1 MKDNA
6 LDIAVAGAGIGG
18 LASAAFLARLG
29 HRVEVFDRFDAPAP
43 VGSGLMLQETGL
55 AVLDRLGL
63 RGAAEDLGAAINRL
77 HGARVPGG
85 RSVLD
90 VRFHKLTPGLKAV
103 GIQRHAL
110 FTLMFEA
117 AIKAGAQLNADMEIA
132 QADTISGYLTTV
144 RGRRMGPFDLV
155 VDAMGARSPLS
166 DEPRRD
172 LPFGALWV
180 TRPWPMDV
188 YFPED
193 ALEQRYRRADRMAG
207 VMPSGRAEPGGP
219 DTATYFWS
227 LATRDHKSWRAMPL
241 ADWKEEAIALWP
253 ETESLIAPLQDHDEL
268 AFARYRHRTNKRP
281 AKGRLVHIGDSWHAA
296 SPQLGQ
302 GANMALLDA
311 WAMSMAFR
319 DQPRDAASVS
329 ARYLSMRRSHVG
341 LYQAMSRLFTPVYQ
355 SHSRLLPVFRDWVA
369 APLTQVPPAPMLLAA
384 MVSGA
389 FGRPLRRLGLLDHK

>member
-1 MKDNA
+1 MEDNR

-18 LASAAFLARLG
+18 LASAALLARLG
-29 HRVEVFDRFDAPAP
+29 HRVEVFDRFEAPAP

-55 AVLDRLGL
+55 AVLDQMQL
-63 RGAAEDLGAAINRL
+63 RGPAESLGAAINRL

-90 VRFHKLTPGLKAV
+90 VRFHKLRPGLKAV

-110 FTLMFEA
+110 FTLLLEA
-117 AIKAGAQLNADMEIA
+117 ALSAGAQFSADMEIA
-132 QADTISGYLTTV
+132 EADTVSGYLTTV
-144 RGRRMGPFDLV
+144 RGRRLGPFDLM
-155 VDAMGARSPLS
+155 VDALGVRSPLS
-166 DEPRRD
+166 SDPRRE

-188 YFPED
+188 YFPAD

-207 VMPSGRAEPGGP
+207 VMPSGRATTDGP
-219 DTATYFWS
+219 ETATYFWS
-227 LATRDHKSWRAMPL
+227 IATRDHQRWRERPL
-241 ADWKEEAIALWP
+241 DDWKEDAIALWP
-253 ETESLIAPLQDHDEL
+253 ETESLIAPLEDHDAL
-268 AFARYRHRTNKRP
+268 SFARYRHRTHGRP
-281 AKGRLVHIGDSWHAA
+281 ARGRLVHVGDSWHAA

-311 WAMSMAFR
+311 WALSLAMR
-319 DQPRDAASVS
+319 DQPRDAASVTG
-329 ARYLSMRRSHVG
+329 RYLRMRRSHVG
-341 LYQAMSRLFTPVYQ
+341 LYQAMSWLFTPVYQ
-355 SHSRLLPVFRDWVA
+355 SHSRLLPWLRDWIA
-369 APLTQVPPAPMLLAA
+369 APLTQVPPAPSLLAA